1 MRAFDRVTAARAA
14 DRLTASDFI
23 KALFGD
29 TFFELH
35 GDRRYADDKAIKS

>member
-29 TFFELH
+29 TFFFFYF
-35 GDRRYADDKAIKS
+35 DIRYAHDKVI